1 MALCRKR
8 REVKDRL
15 RGSRPVGEHVVSVPS
30 ERKTGSTSRQMSRDL
45 GSEHH
50 ENHNPD
56 GNPPKS
62 PRDMFLDGGPKT
74 TLLVVRAREGTG
86 KVGAGLSV

>member
-1 MALCRKR
+1 
-8 REVKDRL
+8 
-15 RGSRPVGEHVVSVPS
+15 
-30 ERKTGSTSRQMSRDL
+30 MSRDL
-45 GSEHH
+45 ESEHH